1 MKSCFIVYYADRS
14 ANVVICESMSD
25 IPSLVGDK
33 FSSVV
38 KIELIPFDVL

>member
-1 MKSCFIVYYADRS
+1 MKRCFVVYYDDRS

-25 IPSLVGDK
+25 IPSLVGEK
-33 FSSVV
+33 FSHVV